1 MFEFW
6 TGSPDLAVSGFLF
19 RALIVYIYIFLMVK
33 MLGQRSMNSINPIDF
48 IFGVIIGDIVGEP
61 LSSGD
66 LPLGGPLAAAAL
78 IAGLHLALSVIALHT
93 PRFRRVIEDE
103 PIILVRHGKILKKE
117 MKKAK
122 VTIESLL
129 MDLRLLE
136 VSDLNEVDYAILEAN
151 GQISV
156 IKKSQYQSITPEDMS
171 IQTSQ
176 KGYPTVLIE
185 DGHIILANVKKVGT
199 VDWLREQ
206 VTKHGYGS
214 YKDIF
219 LMTMD
224 EGGQIYISPQEG
236 QEGVN

>member
-6 TGSPDLAVSGFLF
+6 TGAPDLPVYGFLI
-19 RALIVYIYIFLMVK
+19 RALIVYVYVFIMVK
-33 MLGQRSMNSINPIDF
+33 LLGQRSMNSINPIDF

-78 IAGLHLALSVIALHT
+78 IAGLHLALSVLALHT

-136 VSDLNEVDYAILEAN
+136 ADLKEVDYAILEAN

-156 IKKSQYQSITPEDMS
+156 IKQSQYQSVTAQDMS
-171 IQTSQ
+171 LSTNP

-185 DGHIILANVKKVGT
+185 DGNIILANVKKVGT
-199 VDWLREQ
+199 VEWLREQ

-224 EGGQIYISPQEG
+224 EGGQIYISPQEN
-236 QEGVN
+236 QT

>member
-6 TGSPDLAVSGFLF
+6 TGSPDLAVYGFLI
-19 RALIVYIYIFLMVK
+19 RALIVYVYVFLLVK
-33 MLGQRSMNSINPIDF
+33 ILGQRSLSTVNPIDF

-61 LSSGD
+61 LSSGE
-66 LPLGGPLAAAAL
+66 LPLGGPLAAAGL
-78 IAGLHLALSVIALHT
+78 IVGLHLALTVISLHT
-93 PRFRRVIEDE
+93 PRFRRVVEDE
-103 PIILVRHGKILKKE
+103 PIILIRHGKILKE
-117 MKKAK
+117 QMTKAK
-122 VTIESLL
+122 VTIDSLL
-129 MDLRLLE
+129 MDMRLLE
-136 VSDLNEVDYAILEAN
+136 TNLNEVDYAILEAN

-156 IKKSQYQSITPEDMS
+156 IKKSQYDSITPQDMS
-171 IQTSQ
+171 LETAK

-185 DGHIILANVKKVGT
+185 DGNIILANVKKIGT

-224 EGGQIYISPQEG
+224 EGGQIYISPQEKQG
-236 QEGVN
+236 AQ